1 MLQPVL
7 EFLCEIRCELAP
19 PLEFGTTYSGFRRV
33 VDIQGGVFAGPALR
47 GAVRGGA
54 DWQVTRNDGV
64 IELQAHYILVT
75 DDGVPIQVRNRG
87 LRHGPEEAL
96 RRIAAG
102 ENVDAR
108 EYYCRTTPVFD
119 APNGKY
125 DWLNHSVFVATAQRF
140 ATSICLHVY
149 RVG

>member
-1 MLQPVL
+1 MLQPAL

-19 PLEFGTTYSGFRRV
+19 PLEFGSTYSGFRRV
-33 VDIQGGVFAGPALR
+33 VDIQGGVFSGPALR
-47 GAVRGGA
+47 GAVRGGS

-64 IELQAHYILVT
+64 IELQAHYVLVT

-102 ENVDAR
+102 ENVDTR

-119 APNGKY
+119 APSGKY
-125 DWLNHSVFVATAQRF
+125 DWLNRSVFVATAQRF